1 MSRHNYDVVRANEVF
16 KREVA
21 SDDDDFT
28 GKFVQCVL
36 MKSQINSI
44 TEMKRFMEYYA
55 DHDAKGFSFRGLTT
69 LDAGKAYSSEVEW
82 STVNGVDIRAIA
94 DEVAADPAFTFVQ
107 QKIGDHYWFEIYK
120 WRGVP
125 LRLTYSNFS
134 WLHDVETAERATNV
148 WNSRATIV
156 ASDGAVYA
164 GWTYDINQIK
174 AAGGSECL
182 VNMA

>member
-82 STVNGVDIRAIA
+82 STVNGVDLRAIA
-94 DEVAADPAFTFVQ
+94 DEVAAAQSP
-107 QKIGDHYWFEIYK
+107 
-120 WRGVP
+120 
-125 LRLTYSNFS
+125 
-134 WLHDVETAERATNV
+134 
-148 WNSRATIV
+148 
-156 ASDGAVYA
+156 
-164 GWTYDINQIK
+164 
-174 AAGGSECL
+174 
-182 VNMA
+182 